1 MDSLRWLLLAIG
13 VVVIAGVYFYSRQ
26 SGGRKKGKGR
36 RRAEP
41 TISTEE
47 ASSAEPDLTED
58 SFEILVEEMTDVTVP
73 EDFSSF
79 AESVAKQSKTPD
91 GEAAPEAAAEPAQE
105 QDPNQK
111 IVVLHA
117 AARGSET
124 LRGPDIVR
132 VLDDAGLVHGR
143 YRIFHKHPPTTGGG
157 VNVSTTLYSVASMTE
172 PGAIPLEQLEQL
184 HVRGLTFFMMSPGP
198 RNGAEVFDD
207 MLSTARR
214 VSDLLDAELLDEGG
228 STLTKQ
234 AAAHIREE
242 IITFEHRVR
251 QPARS

>member
-1 MDSLRWLLLAIG
+1 MENLRWLLLAIG
-13 VVVIAGVYFYSRQ
+13 VVVVAGVYLYSRQ
-26 SGGRKKGKGR
+26 SSGARKRKR
-36 RRAEP
+36 ARRAEP
-41 TISTEE
+41 RIGGEE
-47 ASSAEPDLTED
+47 PAPAEPDLMED

-79 AESVAKQSKTPD
+79 AESVARQS
-91 GEAAPEAAAEPAQE
+91 EAAAERAGAAAAEAASQ

-111 IVVLHA
+111 IVALHA

-124 LRGPDIVR
+124 MRGPDIVR
-132 VLDDAGLVHGR
+132 VLDEAGLVHGR

-157 VNVSTTLYSVASMTE
+157 VNVATTLYSVASMTE
-172 PGAIPLEQLEQL
+172 PGAIPLEQLESLQ
-184 HVRGLTFFMMSPGP
+184 VRGLTCFMMLPGS

-207 MLSTARR
+207 MLATARR
-214 VSDLLDAELLDEGG
+214 VSELLDAELLDEGG